1 MLTTAAACFHFLVL
15 FPALAKDSKYNRDRR
30 GGSFHLPSTARAP
43 SIPPKA
49 KTPKTPAFSSR
60 TSFSA
65 EDMEE
70 RSITLLQ
77 AFRENLSLEGN
88 AILAQ
93 KPSRT
98 SRGAEG
104 SDFTFPNF
112 TMFEKSTDLIL

>member
-1 MLTTAAACFHFLVL
+1 MLTTIEYTAAACFHFLVL

-30 GGSFHLPSTARAP
+30 GGSFYLLPSSARVAP

-77 AFRENLSLEGN
+77 AFRENLSLEGSRTGN

-93 KPSRT
+93 TLPYKIKYVIYLK
-98 SRGAEG
+98 
-104 SDFTFPNF
+104 
-112 TMFEKSTDLIL
+112 KSI

>member
-1 MLTTAAACFHFLVL
+1 MLTTIEYTAAACFHFLVL

-30 GGSFHLPSTARAP
+30 GGSFHLPYTARAP

-77 AFRENLSLEGN
+77 AFRENLSLEGSRTGN

-93 KPSRT
+93 TLPYKIK
-98 SRGAEG
+98 
-104 SDFTFPNF
+104 FVIYLK
-112 TMFEKSTDLIL
+112 KSI